1 MPPKKFTLYFKSTA
15 DALMNESVND
25 SNDFYQ
31 NLLETAWPLKQMMA
45 KFSNNLDDD
54 TMKNIDQ
61 VNSIPFYLLTLVSM
75 LIDGPGVSNRQFS
88 QSALT
93 KAQSIQTNFCKN
105 KNYDI
110 QQSRNI
116 LEKREKRK
124 KETPVALYL
133 ALKIYGTFRS
143 ETVIN
148 NFSNLGLHLSYD

>member
-25 SNDFYQ
+25 SNEFYQ
-31 NLLETAWPLKQMMA
+31 NLLETALPLKQMMA

-61 VNSIPFYLLTLVSM
+61 VNSIPFYLLTSVSM
-75 LIDGPGVSNRQFS
+75 LIDGPSVSNRQFS

-93 KAQSIQTNFCKN
+93 KAQSIQTNFCEN

-116 LEKREKRK
+116 LEKREKKRLLW
-124 KETPVALYL
+124 VY
-133 ALKIYGTFRS
+133 IW
-143 ETVIN
+143 
-148 NFSNLGLHLSYD
+148 H